1 MTQELKERIMHF
13 DNNSDPFMRYNHVQL
28 TNIDDGFAQVEVPLS
43 EIHLNCWGSPHGGI
57 LFSITDIAGG
67 VAVMTLRQEVCVTV
81 STTIEYLAAP
91 APTGTL
97 IATGR
102 VRRMGRR
109 LCFCD
114 TEVQDETG
122 RLIAKTS
129 VIYSFTGKSFDL

>member
-67 VAVMTLRQEVCVTV
+67 VCGDSSECMLAVAQCGGQIFPRPIYCGGYRPQQR
-81 STTIEYLAAP
+81 A
-91 APTGTL
+91 
-97 IATGR
+97 
-102 VRRMGRR
+102 
-109 LCFCD
+109 
-114 TEVQDETG
+114 
-122 RLIAKTS
+122 
-129 VIYSFTGKSFDL
+129 VIVNRDPGIRFR